1 MSRQKSLV
9 ESQMFSVKLPR
20 TIYDLMGQ
28 EQRQLADNAKYVS
41 LTDIVVDSL
50 RRRYA
55 LDQVTK

>member
-1 MSRQKSLV
+1 MARQKSLV

-28 EQRQLADNAKYVS
+28 EQRTLAENAKYVS

-55 LDQVTK
+55 LDRAGE